1 MKKINLLIP
10 INGLGNRFK
19 EENYLLPKPLINVLG
34 KPMIFWLLDN
44 LNLSNVD
51 KVIIPYTNVLDNF
64 NFQTRLKERYKVQ
77 FVFFPLS
84 RPTRG
89 AAETVQHA
97 LHNLDDE
104 TLSKNIMVMDC
115 DTFYF
120 NDIIQTFLK
129 STIKN
134 AIFYF
139 NDTQEDPIYSY
150 IKLSSINL
158 VEDIKEKE
166 KISDNANCG
175 VYCFENGTSLE
186 RYCSELIDK
195 NLTQKNELYISGV
208 YKLMLRD
215 SIRICGLEVQNFHC
229 VGTPLQLKIFC
240 ENNKSKPERF
250 CFDLDG
256 TLVTKP
262 RIEGDYTSCEP
273 IEPHVSYLKHLKK
286 LGHYIII
293 STARRMRTHKGNV
306 NAVVRD
312 IGKIT
317 IDQLDKFGI
326 PYDEIHFGKPYAH
339 HYIDDLAFNCNF
351 NLEKQIGYYN
361 STIKSRA
368 FNNVEIMENLVIK
381 SGKIDGER
389 YYYNAIKEYPEI
401 LDYFP
406 KLLEQNDE
414 KIIIEKVKGIN
425 LSYLYT
431 NNCLSETQFKDF
443 LNTIKHIHSIKN
455 DEVTPDLVRI
465 ENRNKILERYESHNY
480 SKYFKSKETLNKI
493 LDFVDLYQHKNIC
506 VIHGD
511 PVFTNVL
518 IGTNDKIK
526 LIDMR
531 GKVGRRYTIGG
542 DAIYDLA
549 KIYQSLTGYDFIL
562 NNVQSN
568 VNSDLIAMYESWVKQ
583 EYDIDSSDLR
593 KYTASLYFS
602 LIPLHNDEKCQQYYQ
617 LARDLLLRQ

>member
-44 LNLSNVD
+44 LDLTNVD
-51 KVIIPYTNVLDNF
+51 KIIIPYTNVLDNF
-64 NFQTRLKERYKVQ
+64 NFQTRLRERYKVE
-77 FVFFPLS
+77 FLFFPLS
-84 RPTRG
+84 RPTKG
-89 AAETVQHA
+89 AAETVHLA
-97 LHNLDDE
+97 LQNLDDE
-104 TLSKNIMVMDC
+104 ALSKNIMVMDC

-120 NDIIQTFLK
+120 DNIITRYIESK
-129 STIKN
+129 TKN

-139 NDTQEDPIYSY
+139 HDTQENPIYSY
-150 IKLSSINL
+150 IKLTSTML
-158 VEDIKEKE
+158 VEDIREKE
-166 KISDNANCG
+166 KISDAANCG
-175 VYCFENGTSLE
+175 VYCFESAALLNQ
-186 RYCSELIDK
+186 YCLELIEND
-195 NLTQKNELYISGV
+195 LTQKNELYISGV
-208 YKLMLRD
+208 YKQMLKRNIE
-215 SIRICGLEVQNFHC
+215 IRGIDVNNFHC

-240 ENNKSKPERF
+240 ENNTSKPERF

-262 RIEGDYTSCEP
+262 RIEGDYTSCDP
-273 IEPHVSYLKHLKK
+273 IEANISYLKHLKK

-293 STARRMRTHKGNV
+293 STARRMRTHHGNI
-306 NAVVRD
+306 NAVVKD

-317 IDQLDKFGI
+317 IDQLEQFGI
-326 PYDEIHFGKPYAH
+326 LYDELHFGKPYAH

-389 YYYNAIKEYPEI
+389 FYYNALKNYPEVKK
-401 LDYFP
+401 YFP
-406 KLLEQNDE
+406 KLLEQTDE

-425 LSYLYT
+425 LSYLLI
-431 NNCLSETQFKDF
+431 NNCLSESQFKLF
-443 LNTIKHIHSIKN
+443 LEAIKHLHSIKTV
-455 DEVTPDLVRI
+455 DVTPDFVRI
-465 ENRNKILERYESHNY
+465 ENRKKITERYREHNY
-480 SKYFKSKETLNKI
+480 SKYFKSKETLAKI
-493 LDFVDLYQHKNIC
+493 LEFVDSYEHKNIC
-506 VIHGD
+506 MIHGD

-518 IGTNDKIK
+518 IDTDNVK

-531 GKVGRRYTIGG
+531 GKIGKQFTVGG

-549 KIYQSLTGYDFIL
+549 KIYQSLTGYDFVL
-562 NNVQSN
+562 NNVQLN
-568 VNSDLIAMYESWVKQ
+568 INSDLVVMFEKWVVQ
-583 EYDIDSSDLR
+583 EYKIEIADLR

-617 LARDLLLRQ
+617 LARDLLLR

>member
-1 MKKINLLIP
+1 MKKTNLLIP

-51 KVIIPYTNVLDNF
+51 KIIIPYTNVLDNF
-64 NFQTRLKERYKVQ
+64 NFQTRLRERYKVE
-77 FVFFPLS
+77 FLFFPLS

-89 AAETVQHA
+89 AAETVHLA
-97 LHNLDDE
+97 LQDLDEE

-115 DTFYF
+115 DTFYLD
-120 NDIIQTFLK
+120 DIITRYIQSKT
-129 STIKN
+129 KN

-139 NDTQEDPIYSY
+139 FDTQDNPIYSY
-150 IKLSSINL
+150 IKLTSTML
-158 VEDIKEKE
+158 VEDIREKQ

-175 VYCFENGTSLE
+175 VYCFESGAILDQ
-186 RYCSELIDK
+186 YCEELIEK

-208 YKLMLRD
+208 YNLMLKRNIQISGID
-215 SIRICGLEVQNFHC
+215 VSNFHC

-240 ENNKSKPERF
+240 ENNKSKAERF

-262 RIEGDYTSCEP
+262 RVEGNYTTCDP
-273 IEPHVSYLKHLKK
+273 IEANISYLKHLKK

-293 STARRMRTHKGNV
+293 STARRMRTHHGNI

-317 IDQLDKFGI
+317 IDQLDNFQI
-326 PYDEIHFGKPYAH
+326 PYDELHFGKPYAH

-351 NLEKQIGYYN
+351 NLEKQTGYYN

-381 SGKIDGER
+381 SGKIEGER
-389 YYYNAIKEYPEI
+389 FYYNNIKNYPEVAR
-401 LDYFP
+401 YFP
-406 KLLEQNDE
+406 KLLEQTDE

-425 LSYLYT
+425 FSYMLI
-431 NNCLSETQFKDF
+431 NNCLSETQFKFF
-443 LNTIKHIHSIKN
+443 LEAVKHLHSIKTV
-455 DEVTPDLVRI
+455 DVTPDFVRI
-465 ENRNKILERYESHNY
+465 ENRKKITDRYREYDY
-480 SKYFKSKETLNKI
+480 SKYFKSKETLAKI
-493 LDFVDLYQHKNIC
+493 LEFVDGYEHKHIC
-506 VIHGD
+506 MIHGD
-511 PVFTNVL
+511 PVFTNIL
-518 IGTNDKIK
+518 IDTNNVK

-531 GKVGRRYTIGG
+531 GKIGNRFTVGG

-549 KIYQSLTGYDFIL
+549 KIYQSLTGYDFVL
-562 NNVQSN
+562 NNVQLN
-568 VNSDLIAMYESWVKQ
+568 VNSDLVVMFEKWVVAEYGIA
-583 EYDIDSSDLR
+583 IADLR

-617 LARDLLLRQ
+617 LARDLLLRE

>member
-44 LNLSNVD
+44 LNLTNVD
-51 KVIIPYTNVLDNF
+51 KIIIPYTNVLDNF
-64 NFQTRLKERYKVQ
+64 NFQTRLRERYKTE

-84 RPTRG
+84 RTTKG
-89 AAETVQHA
+89 AAETVHLA
-97 LHNLDDE
+97 LQNLDED

-120 NDIIQTFLK
+120 DDIVSLYNETQM
-129 STIKN
+129 KN
-134 AIFYF
+134 TIFYF
-139 NDTQEDPIYSY
+139 NDTQTNPIYSY
-150 IKLSSINL
+150 IKLDKFSI
-158 VEDIKEKE
+158 VKDIKEKE

-175 VYCFENGTSLE
+175 VYCFESGKLLDLF
-186 RYCSELIDK
+186 CVELIEK
-195 NLTQKNELYISGV
+195 NLVQKNELYMSGV
-208 YKLMLRD
+208 YKLL
-215 SIRICGLEVQNFHC
+215 LEHESVIKGIKVNNFHC

-240 ENNKSKPERF
+240 ENNKSQPERF

-256 TLVTKP
+256 TLVSKP
-262 RIEGDYTSCEP
+262 RVEGDYSTCDP
-273 IEPHVSYLKHLKK
+273 IETNISYLKHLKK

-293 STARRMRTHKGNV
+293 ATARRMRTHKGNV
-306 NAVVRD
+306 SAVVRD
-312 IGKIT
+312 IGKVT
-317 IDQLDKFGI
+317 IEQLEKFGI
-326 PYDEIHFGKPYAH
+326 PYDEIQFGKPYAH

-361 STIKSRA
+361 STIKSRS

-389 YYYNAIKEYPEI
+389 YYYNSIKNYPNI
-401 LDYFP
+401 SNFFP
-406 KLLEQNDE
+406 KILEQNDD

-425 LSYLYT
+425 FSYLFT
-431 NNCLSETQFKDF
+431 NNCLTEMQF
-443 LNTIKHIHSIKN
+443 LNFLRAIKTLHLVKN
-455 DEVTPDLVRI
+455 VDVTPDFIKV
-465 ENRNKILERYESHNY
+465 ENRNKILERYKNHNY
-480 SKYFKSKETLNKI
+480 GRYFKSEETLTKI
-493 LDFVDLYQHKNIC
+493 LEFVDSYQHKNIC
-506 VIHGD
+506 LIHGD

-518 IGTNDKIK
+518 IDDENKIK

-531 GKVGRRYTIGG
+531 GKIGNKYTVGG

-562 NNVQSN
+562 NNVQLN
-568 VNSDLIAMYESWVKQ
+568 VNSELLSLFEDWVTKEYGIDIA
-583 EYDIDSSDLR
+583 DLR
-593 KYTASLYFS
+593 KYTATLYFS

-617 LARDLLLRQ
+617 LAKDLINN

>member
-44 LNLSNVD
+44 LNLANVD
-51 KVIIPYTNVLDNF
+51 KIIIPYTNVLDNF
-64 NFQTRLKERYKVQ
+64 NFQTRLKERYKVE

-84 RPTRG
+84 RPTKG
-89 AAETVQHA
+89 AAETVHLA
-97 LHNLDDE
+97 LQNLDDE

-120 NDIIQTFLK
+120 NDIISSYIES
-129 STIKN
+129 STKN

-139 NDTQEDPIYSY
+139 HDAQENPIYSY
-150 IKLSSINL
+150 IKLSTTNL
-158 VEDIKEKE
+158 VEDIREKE

-175 VYCFENGTSLE
+175 VYCFENGTTLDQ
-186 RYCSELIDK
+186 YCVELIEN

-208 YKLMLRD
+208 YKQMLENGIG
-215 SIRICGLEVQNFHC
+215 IRGIHITDFHC

-240 ENNKSKPERF
+240 ENNKSKTERF

-262 RIEGDYTSCEP
+262 RIEGDYTSCDP
-273 IEPHVSYLKHLKK
+273 IEANISYLKHLKK

-293 STARRMRTHKGNV
+293 STARRMRTHHGNI
-306 NAVVRD
+306 NAVVKD

-317 IDQLDKFGI
+317 IDQLDNFGI
-326 PYDEIHFGKPYAH
+326 PYDELHFGKPYAH

-351 NLEKQIGYYN
+351 NLEKQTGYYN

-381 SGKIDGER
+381 SGKIDGELF
-389 YYYNAIKEYPEI
+389 YYKALRNYPEVEK
-401 LDYFP
+401 YFP
-406 KLLEQNDE
+406 KLLEQTDE

-425 LSYLYT
+425 LSYLLI
-431 NNCLSETQFKDF
+431 NNCLSESQFKLF
-443 LNTIKHIHSIKN
+443 LETIKHLHSIKTV
-455 DEVTPDLVRI
+455 DVTSDFVRI
-465 ENRNKILERYESHNY
+465 ENRKKITDRYREHDY
-480 SKYFKSKETLNKI
+480 SKYFKSKETLAKI
-493 LDFVDLYQHKNIC
+493 LEFVDGYEHNHIC
-506 VIHGD
+506 MIHGD
-511 PVFTNVL
+511 PVFTNAL
-518 IGTNDKIK
+518 IDTDNIK

-531 GKVGRRYTIGG
+531 GKIGNRFTVGG

-549 KIYQSLTGYDFIL
+549 KIYQSLTGYDFVL
-562 NNVQSN
+562 NNVQLN
-568 VNSDLIAMYESWVKQ
+568 INSDLVVMFEKWVTQ
-583 EYDIDSSDLR
+583 EYKIDIADLR

-617 LARDLLLRQ
+617 LARDLLLR